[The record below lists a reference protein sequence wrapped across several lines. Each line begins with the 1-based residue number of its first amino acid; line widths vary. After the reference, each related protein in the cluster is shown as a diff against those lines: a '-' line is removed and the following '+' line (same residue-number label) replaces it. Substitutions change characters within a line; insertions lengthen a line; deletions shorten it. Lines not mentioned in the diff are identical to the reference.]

1 MEQLKTLLAHDDKDS
16 FTAREIRQQLRIAPG
31 TLKRYLSELERY
43 GYLKGSGN
51 RYRHYEYTINRMD
64 EYEALKSS
72 IDSQLQAIVAR
83 IEAKPASLVA
93 Q

>member
-1 MEQLKTLLAHDDKDS
+1 MAKDI
-16 FTAREIRQQLRIAPG
+16 REKLRIAPA

-51 RYRHYEYTINRMD
+51 RYRHYEYMITRPD
-64 EYEALKSS
+64 EYEALKTS
-72 IDSQLQAIVAR
+72 IDSQLQAILQK
-83 IEAKPASLVA
+83 INTPAVV